1 MFLTFPRRNLES
13 SGCLG
18 ESLSPF
24 TEEKRSLMLI
34 RKVFQGSDLVKSR
47 AEVQSANPAADF
59 QSPYTQ
65 CLTSLLLL
73 SIRAAKSIVC
83 QEF

>member
-1 MFLTFPRRNLES
+1 
-13 SGCLG
+13 
-18 ESLSPF
+18 
-24 TEEKRSLMLI
+24 MLI

-47 AEVQSANPAADF
+47 AEVQSACLAADF
-59 QSPYTQ
+59 QSPYIQ
-65 CLTSLLLL
+65 FLTSLLLL